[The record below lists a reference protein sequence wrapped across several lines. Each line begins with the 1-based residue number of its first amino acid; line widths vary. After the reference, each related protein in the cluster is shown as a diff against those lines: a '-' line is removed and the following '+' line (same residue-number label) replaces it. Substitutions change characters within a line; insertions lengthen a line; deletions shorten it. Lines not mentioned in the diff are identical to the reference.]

1 MNAVLTATGIAKK
14 YGHVTALDGADLTV
28 KSGEVC
34 ALIGD
39 NGAGKSTLVKVLA
52 GVETPD
58 HGKVELEGR
67 PVTITSPTQAQE
79 LGVATVFQDLALAPD
94 LTPTENFFLGRE
106 LRQRGVRGWLRFS
119 DKKRMHDVAAKE
131 FAELGI
137 NLRST
142 TVPVGS
148 LSGGQKQSVA
158 IARAA
163 TWAHKIIILDEPT
176 AALGVVQTDRVLRLI
191 RKVADRGLAVLLVT
205 HNMTHVVDIADS
217 VQVLRLGRRVAEFS
231 KGTSSVESLVAAMT
245 SDAKTQEAPDTGSD
259 A

>member
-1 MNAVLTATGIAKK
+1 MDPVLTATGVAKK

-28 KSGEVC
+28 NAGEVC

-58 HGKVELEGR
+58 QGSIELAGR
-67 PVTITSPTQAQE
+67 PVTITAPTQAQD
-79 LGVATVFQDLALAPD
+79 LGIATVFQDLALAPD

-106 LRQRGVRGWLRFS
+106 LRQRGLGGWFRFS
-119 DKKRMHDVAAKE
+119 DKQRMQAEAAKE
-131 FAELGI
+131 FSELGI

-163 TWAHKIIILDEPT
+163 AWANKIIILDEPT
-176 AALGVVQTDRVLRLI
+176 AALGVVQTERVLRLV
-191 RKVADRGLAVLLVT
+191 RRVADRGLAVLLVT
-205 HNMTHVVDIADS
+205 HNMSHVVEIADS

-231 KGTSSVESLVAAMT
+231 RGTTSVESLVAAMT
-245 SDAKTQEAPDTGSD
+245 SDTNAPAVGGSD
-259 A
+259 S